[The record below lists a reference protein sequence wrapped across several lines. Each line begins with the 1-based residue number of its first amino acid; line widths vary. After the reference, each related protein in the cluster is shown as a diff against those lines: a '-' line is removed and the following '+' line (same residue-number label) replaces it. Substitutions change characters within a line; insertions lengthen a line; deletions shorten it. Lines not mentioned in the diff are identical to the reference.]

1 MEISWLAELQDWIRE
16 QPAAVIRL
24 SSEEF
29 ERLSDSRRGL
39 TEFTMARSHAFFER
53 VKVPTLCFVF
63 GTSTVYRNR
72 KTYEDEVC
80 LAGIVSSRTRITSL
94 ETRVKITRALRLKAM
109 NPDDLTSLLKGTV
122 HQRNLEQR
130 LTSEDSFVLLSPE
143 MSSVLIGELAE
154 SAENADIL
162 RTVSTGLRR
171 TKRFS
176 GARALQED
184 AIQTALRAFGLEAD
198 AGATELDMQNEQA
211 SAITGVPVREDTII
225 QNDARSIPGFSY
237 VGGDITGRAV
247 FERANGRLEI
257 ITANRQPLEEV
268 FGVDLIYLNLSQ
280 KNLVM
285 VQYKMLDRVGSGFDG
300 DWIYRPDGNLA
311 SEVARMDTFSK
322 LASGSTQEYRLNSDV
337 FYLKFVKRDGLLTN
351 GSIVTP
357 LEHFKQFI
365 NLPGARGPRDGVRI
379 SYDSLEGSYMRHGT
393 FIDLMQA
400 GYIGSYA
407 DDTQN
412 FQVLIE
418 EVMRNNRSVVAAIQ
432 TSTRSDDQ
440 VYKRPS
446 RYGS

>member
-1 MEISWLAELQDWIRE
+1 
-16 QPAAVIRL
+16 
-24 SSEEF
+24 
-29 ERLSDSRRGL
+29 
-39 TEFTMARSHAFFER
+39 
-53 VKVPTLCFVF
+53 
-63 GTSTVYRNR
+63 
-72 KTYEDEVC
+72 
-80 LAGIVSSRTRITSL
+80 
-94 ETRVKITRALRLKAM
+94 
-109 NPDDLTSLLKGTV
+109 
-122 HQRNLEQR
+122 
-130 LTSEDSFVLLSPE
+130 
-143 MSSVLIGELAE
+143 
-154 SAENADIL
+154 
-162 RTVSTGLRR
+162 
-171 TKRFS
+171 
-176 GARALQED
+176 LQED
-184 AIQTALRAFGLEAD
+184 AIQTALRAFGLEAG
-198 AGATELDMQNEQA
+198 AGATELDLQNERA

-285 VQYKMLDRVGSGFDG
+285 VQYKMLDPVGSGFDG

-322 LASGSTQEYRLNSDV
+322 LTSGSTEEYRLNSDV
-337 FYLKFVKRDGLLTN
+337 FYLKFVKRNGLLTN

-357 LEHFKQFI
+357 LEHFKRLI
-365 NLPGARGPRDGVRI
+365 NSPGARGPRDGVRI

-407 DDTQN
+407 DDTLD

-432 TSTRSDDQ
+432 RSTRSDDQ
-440 VYKRPS
+440 VYRRPS